1 MSSVIK
7 WSGSLRAKENSG
19 IADLSEHWQM
29 EPAAWPLHSFYC
41 DCDDTIDA
49 IEKDM
54 EMAVCEDSDDE
65 MNMIV
70 MQTVMTMIVMQA
82 VMTMTMMNWPTNHG
96 HDGNN
101 GA

>member
-1 MSSVIK
+1 MIS
-7 WSGSLRAKENSG
+7 
-19 IADLSEHWQM
+19 
-29 EPAAWPLHSFYC
+29 
-41 DCDDTIDA
+41 IDA
-49 IEKDM
+49 IEKDI
-54 EMAVCEDSDDE
+54 EMAICEDSDDE

-70 MQTVMTMIVMQA
+70 IQTVMTMIVMQA

>member
-1 MSSVIK
+1 MGCIVCCIHLWNAPQSPRIYDKELSSVIK
-7 WSGSLRAKENSG
+7 WSGGLRAKENSG

-70 MQTVMTMIVMQA
+70 M
-82 VMTMTMMNWPTNHG
+82 
-96 HDGNN
+96 
-101 GA
+101 